1 MAWDARWY
9 TAPNRSV
16 MPRALSTLIDAYY
29 WNVMPYLLILGAPYL
44 AIDLFL
50 SHFIT
55 VFASSFSQGIA
66 STHSVNLSTITS
78 RYWYPFVLCSH
89 VSKISGNVLEWGIW
103 DQKPSHG
110 TPVSS
115 CGHYRWHTQLRGYS
129 PCATT
134 TPPYFFEL
142 AFYWHALA
150 WFKAGR
156 VLLVPLFFH
165 QDLHFFCLVSCF
177 VSFSHTCWVS
187 LVSLAF
193 HDSHRLWKKDCLGQF
208 FQLFLGKWLVFVMFL
223 YSPMNYSSYWC
234 RHAGMVFQT
243 KPHHLFI
250 CILDTQLDQLSMFLE
265 RLCKCKN

>member
-1 MAWDARWY
+1 MAWDAGWY

-16 MPRALSTLIDAYY
+16 MPSALSTLIDAYY
-29 WNVMPYLLILGAPYL
+29 WNVMHYLLILGAPYL
-44 AIDLFL
+44 AIDSFL

-103 DQKPSHG
+103 DQKSSHG

-129 PCATT
+129 QCATT

-150 WFKAGR
+150 WLKAGR
-156 VLLVPLFFH
+156 VLQVPLFFH
-165 QDLHFFCLVSCF
+165 QDLHFFLPGQLLCF
-177 VSFSHTCWVS
+177 
-187 LVSLAF
+187 L
-193 HDSHRLWKKDCLGQF
+193 
-208 FQLFLGKWLVFVMFL
+208 
-223 YSPMNYSSYWC
+223 
-234 RHAGMVFQT
+234 
-243 KPHHLFI
+243 
-250 CILDTQLDQLSMFLE
+250 
-265 RLCKCKN
+265 